1 MGVFRA
7 LLLLTLIAGAA
18 CFAIYA
24 VSGQTRYRVYGV
36 RLVSGTVVAGL
47 VFFAVLIVQRL
58 TESG

>member
-7 LLLLTLIAGAA
+7 LLLLTLIAGAS

-24 VSGQTRYRVYGV
+24 VSGQARFRVYGV
-36 RLVSGTVVAGL
+36 RLVSWTVVAGL
-47 VFFAVLIVQRL
+47 AFFAVLIVQRL

>member
-7 LLLLTLIAGAA
+7 LLILMLLAGAA

-24 VSGQTRYRVYGV
+24 ISGQARYRVYGV
-36 RLVSGTVVAGL
+36 RLVSGTIIAGL

-58 TESG
+58 IET

>member
-7 LLLLTLIAGAA
+7 LLIVMLIAGAA

-24 VSGQTRYRVYGV
+24 VSGRMRYRAYGV
-36 RLVSGTVVAGL
+36 WLVSGTLVAGL

-58 TESG
+58 IESG

>member
-36 RLVSGTVVAGL
+36 RLVGGTVVAGL
-47 VFFAVLIVQRL
+47 AFFAVLIVQRL

>member
-7 LLLLTLIAGAA
+7 LLLLTLVASVA

-24 VSGQTRYRVYGV
+24 LSGQTRYRVYGV
-36 RLVSGTVVAGL
+36 RLVSWTVVAGL
-47 VFFAVLIVQRL
+47 AFFAVLIVQRL

>member
-7 LLLLTLIAGAA
+7 LLILMLLGGAA

-24 VSGQTRYRVYGV
+24 LSGQARYRVYGV
-36 RLVSGTVVAGL
+36 RLVSGTIVAGL

-58 TESG
+58 VET